1 MPAILEFIQENGN
14 WNKTVKTDVQTVI
27 NHYKTTEGVSAIGVF
42 GFCWGGRITLDA
54 VIEIDE
60 IKAGGLVHPSL
71 IKNEEAESVKRPL
84 ILLPAKDEPD
94 MVLLIRI
101 LLYACLQYILCHCS
115 FHSTK
120 L

>member
-1 MPAILEFIQENGN
+1 MPAILEFIEENGN
-14 WNKTVKTDVQTVI
+14 WNKNVKADVQSVI
-27 NHYKTTEGVSAIGVF
+27 DHYKTTEGVTSIGVF
-42 GFCWGGRITLDA
+42 GFCWGGRIALDA

-94 MVLLIRI
+94 MVLLIII
-101 LLYACLQYILCHCS
+101 LSFVLTIHSMCL
-115 FHSTK
+115 
-120 L
+120 